1 MNKGGSKL
9 LAALLAVIMVL
20 AELVTPALALEKAQG
35 VTKVV
40 STETK
45 SYNADGS
52 GSDTGTGETSAD
64 VEYEA
69 VSDTMNIVGEVLANA
84 FNSIEEDPESTR
96 SLLESYPTEE
106 HEPEYYEAS
115 LRIRYLADG
124 GDEPNYLVYRDSFLI
139 IPEEQS
145 ADYEIT

>member
-45 SYNADGS
+45 AYETNRPEANTNS
-52 GSDTGTGETSAD
+52 GETAAD
-64 VEYEA
+64 VEYDA
-69 VSDTMNIVGEVLANA
+69 VSNTMNIVGEVLANA

-139 IPEEQS
+139 IP
-145 ADYEIT
+145 

>member
-1 MNKGGSKL
+1 MNKGSFKL
-9 LAALLAVIMVL
+9 FAAMLALIMVFAELAVPAAALSRTRGGTAIV
-20 AELVTPALALEKAQG
+20 G
-35 VTKVV
+35 
-40 STETK
+40 TETK

-84 FNSIEEDPESTR
+84 FNSIDEDPERTR

-139 IPEEQS
+139 
-145 ADYEIT
+145 